1 MKFGLLN
8 YSESYNVGD
17 QVQSLAAKQFLPRVD
32 YYIDRD
38 NLQAAAKIGEEVKL
52 IMNGWFMSKP
62 ENWPPPEN
70 IKPLFISLYI
80 TTRNKSIDFLTSPE
94 SITYHKKL
102 VN

>member
-38 NLQAAAKIGEEVKL
+38 NLQDAAKIG
-52 IMNGWFMSKP
+52 
-62 ENWPPPEN
+62 
-70 IKPLFISLYI
+70 
-80 TTRNKSIDFLTSPE
+80 
-94 SITYHKKL
+94 
-102 VN
+102 